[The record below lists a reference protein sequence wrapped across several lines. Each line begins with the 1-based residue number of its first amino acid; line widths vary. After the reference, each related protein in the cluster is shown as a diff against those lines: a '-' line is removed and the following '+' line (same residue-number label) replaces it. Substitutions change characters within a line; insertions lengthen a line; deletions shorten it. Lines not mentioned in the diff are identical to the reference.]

1 MNKQNEQRLY
11 NISRLKQMVK
21 IFIAALCVFA
31 GVTVLLIAAN
41 IYKCEGTIY
50 ERTKNPSTGETVE
63 KQWQDL
69 DAKITY
75 LDFAF
80 GLEHTEDD
88 FDFVP
93 VDQDIRFL
101 FLYFSQLLAYALL
114 LFQLFKLGKMKTV
127 MTILTAI
134 ILIGVGIYSFIFFHN
149 YAQELQQIFDDS
161 ITIIKQNYVNKTD
174 KNATITAID
183 DATCPSRINVSMSIV
198 PFLSCAYMVI
208 SGILCLVVEYLRHI
222 IKQTSDR
229 GAKWMVKK
237 N

>member
-1 MNKQNEQRLY
+1 MSKQNEQRLY

-21 IFIAALCVFA
+21 IFIVALCVFA

-80 GLEHTEDD
+80 GLEHNEDD
-88 FDFVP
+88 FGFVP

-101 FLYFSQLLAYALL
+101 FLYLSQVAAYALL
-114 LFQLFKLGKMKTV
+114 FFQLFKSGNTKRIM
-127 MTILTAI
+127 IIITAI
-134 ILIGVGIYSFIFFHN
+134 ALIGVGIYSFIFFHN
-149 YAQELQQIFDDS
+149 YAQDLQKIFDDS

-174 KNATITAID
+174 KNATITAIN
-183 DATCPSRINVSMSIV
+183 DATCPSRINVSMSVV

-208 SGILCLVVEYLRHI
+208 SGFLCVVIEYLRHI
-222 IKQTSDR
+222 IDKTSNR
-229 GAKWMVKK
+229 GSKWMERK